1 MKKGTPAAALNK
13 DSRKKDGIKNPGRRE
28 FLAKSARTGI
38 LLFLGILI
46 GKLSAGKK
54 ISLSGNDCCINNSI
68 CARCR
73 ISNNCILPQAQSYRE
88 AKGRTGKA

>member
-1 MKKGTPAAALNK
+1 MKKGTPAALNK
-13 DSRKKDGIKNPGRRE
+13 ESTKKDRIKNPGRRE
-28 FLAKSARTGI
+28 FLVKSARTGI

-46 GKLSAGKK
+46 AKLSAGRK
-54 ISLSGNDCCINNSI
+54 ISLPGNKSCINDSI